1 MKIKNSTFITSAVQ
15 KSQYPEEYIPE
26 LAFVG
31 RSNVGKSSLI
41 NMLLGRK
48 ALAKTSSNPGK
59 TRLINFF
66 DIDGLFRVVDLPGY
80 GFAKVSKVEKEKWAG
95 YIEEYLQERE
105 MLLEVFLLVDARH
118 KPTEDDK
125 MMYGFIRNAGFS
137 GYVFCTKMDKL
148 KQNEKKKN
156 LDMIQKELDIEAR
169 ELLIP
174 VASPSRFGK
183 YKAWGIIN
191 HIFDINRFDI
201 FIERQDRKTAT
212 EKTGYQKITKDSV
225 KPKTKKKKKK
235 K

>member
-1 MKIKNSTFITSAVQ
+1 MKIKSSTFVTSAV
-15 KSQYPEEYIPE
+15 KKEQYPEEYIPE

-80 GFAKVSKVEKEKWAG
+80 GFAKVSKSEKAKWAK
-95 YIEEYLQERE
+95 YIEEYLNERE

-118 KPTEDDK
+118 KPTADDK
-125 MMYGFIRNAGFS
+125 MMYEFIRSAGFS

-148 KQNEKKKN
+148 KQREKKKN
-156 LDMIQKELDIEAR
+156 LTLIKEELGIETM

-174 VASPSRFGK
+174 ISSVKRTGK
-183 YKAWGIIN
+183 YKAWDIIN

-201 FIERQDRKTAT
+201 FIERQVPVNKGNKTSNN
-212 EKTGYQKITKDSV
+212 G
-225 KPKTKKKKKK
+225 
-235 K
+235 

>member
-1 MKIKNSTFITSAVQ
+1 MKIKNSSFVTSAV
-15 KSQYPEEYIPE
+15 KKEQYPTEYIPE

-80 GFAKVSKVEKEKWAG
+80 GFAKVSKSEKQKWSV
-95 YIEEYLQERE
+95 YIEEYLTQRE

-118 KPTEDDK
+118 KPTADDK
-125 MMYGFIRNAGFS
+125 VMYDFIRKAGFS

-148 KQNEKKKN
+148 KQSEKKKN
-156 LDMIQKELDIEAR
+156 LELIKKTLSCETMD
-169 ELLIP
+169 LLIP
-174 VASPSRFGK
+174 ISSTTRAGK
-183 YKAWGIIN
+183 YKSWDLIN
-191 HIFDINRFDI
+191 QIFSMNRFDI
-201 FIERQDRKTAT
+201 FFERQVS
-212 EKTGYQKITKDSV
+212 EK
-225 KPKTKKKKKK
+225 
-235 K
+235 